1 VAEHR
6 CSDLRFS
13 VLNYGVAPGITLP
26 LKTIHPELMN
36 ISERNY
42 SGYNEIP

>member
-1 VAEHR
+1 LWQNTGVMT
-6 CSDLRFS
+6 LRFS

-42 SGYNEIP
+42 S